1 MDKSRRNFIGY
12 VAILGVTSLSGLS
25 LLQESSQDNFIS
37 PTKGTDNEYIDV
49 DHESFDPDGWL

>member
-12 VAILGVTSLSGLS
+12 VTILGVTSLSGLS
-25 LLQESSQDNFIS
+25 LSPETSQDNFIS
-37 PTKGTDNEYIDV
+37 PTKGIDNTYINV